1 MRARN
6 TLPTGQPRHRRGER
20 LWTVAVV
27 ISCVC
32 AIAVAS
38 SAWLSRARELSAA
51 ETSAISAEQV
61 EIFAVHHEL
70 TLSFVSEYQ
79 TALFVDVGVLPRA
92 DLEAATSLRR
102 STAERLRPEIV
113 RLSQSDDAY
122 TMAVANELLTIL
134 QEYGNRSIN
143 TVADRFFI
151 EAKTDE
157 LIHAL
162 FQAVETSGRQPRAL
176 RDLSVATLR
185 FGSSVSEVSVLGAVK
200 DDATPPS
207 PFIDL
212 VGGRYKNTVSRL
224 DAAPGF
230 DGARGQFAS
239 ALDPGTVAAFDRLAA
254 SSTVQALDDV
264 YRWWRERALAGE
276 APVSPDRVAT
286 GVSSFNGLTAA
297 FFLDAIDLERDS
309 LVQVGD
315 DARVAAF
322 RDLVIGLSALVLS
335 IANLIATL
343 VVRFGREDLLRDE
356 IEADLLTGL
365 GSRALFPELDAR
377 LLDEGGHPRALLHVD
392 LDRFKPV
399 NDVYGHQVGDALLR
413 EVGAILRAGVRGVD
427 DQILRVG
434 GDEFLV
440 ALHSIEGVL
449 EAEAIAERLLDEIRK
464 PFAIDGHEIT
474 IDASI
479 GVSTSL
485 RSTTLDAMMTEADLA
500 LYEAKDRGRGRVVVF
515 DRSAKRELMYELPA
529 RLAGNDFSIEIVGH
543 RRLDAGSSSEGAI
556 IDPRGVDLV
565 LGWSDANG
573 DRISTSELL
582 ATVEWTGNGRE
593 FLDSQ
598 LAAVANQQIEHPDGV
613 VWITPPGGL
622 LQSDRSVVRFIA
634 DVRAAGVDASR
645 LGVVVRD
652 VGPSHD
658 IDHAVST
665 YAALTRLGVH
675 LALGDFGMDH
685 SPLRALVEFPFEQ
698 VRLEADLVRSAG
710 DTPTRAVLL
719 AAITDVCK
727 SLGVEVIVTTEAGG
741 EHSHTDGAAVD
752 LRAPSA

>member
-1 MRARN
+1 M
-6 TLPTGQPRHRRGER
+6 
-20 LWTVAVV
+20 
-27 ISCVC
+27 C

-38 SAWLSRARELSAA
+38 SAWLNRARELNTAEASAA
-51 ETSAISAEQV
+51 QAEQV

-70 TLSFVSEYQ
+70 ALSFVAEYE

-102 STAERLRPEIV
+102 STVERLQPDLI
-113 RLSQSDDAY
+113 RLSKSDDAY

-151 EAKTDE
+151 EAKTEE
-157 LIHAL
+157 LVDSL
-162 FQAVETSGRQPRAL
+162 FHAVETSGPQLRAL
-176 RDLSVATLR
+176 RELSVATLR
-185 FGSSVSEVSVLGAVK
+185 FGPSVSEVSVLGAVK
-200 DDATPPS
+200 DHETPPS

-224 DAAPGF
+224 DASPGF
-230 DGARGQFAS
+230 DGSREQFAS
-239 ALDPGTVAAFDRLAA
+239 ALDPGTVAAFDRLGA
-254 SSTVQALDDV
+254 SSTVSALDDV

-276 APVSPDRVAT
+276 APVSPDGVAT
-286 GVSSFNGLTAA
+286 GINSFNGLTAV
-297 FFLDAIDLERDS
+297 FFQDAIDLEQVS
-309 LVQVGD
+309 LVQVGE
-315 DARVAAF
+315 DAEAAAF
-322 RDLVIGLSALVLS
+322 RDLVIGLSALLLS
-335 IANLIATL
+335 IANLVATL

-356 IEADLLTGL
+356 IESDALTGL

-377 LLDEGGHPRALLHVD
+377 LRDEGVHPRALLHVD

-399 NDVYGHQVGDALLR
+399 NDVYGHQIGDALLR
-413 EVGAILRAGVRGVD
+413 DIGAILRAGVRGID

-440 ALHSIEGVL
+440 ALHSIDAL
-449 EAEAIAERLLDEIRK
+449 HEAEVIAERLLDEIRK
-464 PFAIDGHEIT
+464 PFTIDGHEIT
-474 IDASI
+474 VDASI

-485 RSTTLDAMMTEADLA
+485 RSTTLDALMTEADLA

-515 DRSAKRELMYELPA
+515 DRSAKRELMYDLPG
-529 RLAGNDFSIEIVGH
+529 RLSRNDFAVEVVAH
-543 RRLDAGSSSEGAI
+543 RRLDRGSSPAGSVIHQS
-556 IDPRGVDLV
+556 GVDVV
-565 LGWSDANG
+565 LGWSDAAG

-598 LAAVANQQIEHPDGV
+598 LVAVALEQAERPDGV
-613 VWITPPGGL
+613 IWITPPSGL
-622 LQSDRSVVRFIA
+622 LQSDRSVSRFVA
-634 DVRAAGVDASR
+634 DIHAAGVDVSR

-652 VGPSHD
+652 VGRSHD
-658 IDHAVST
+658 IDHAIDT
-665 YAALTRLGVH
+665 YAALTYHGVH

-685 SPLRALVEFPFEQ
+685 SPLRALAEFPFEQ
-698 VRLEADLVRSAG
+698 VRLEADLVRTAG
-710 DTPTRAVLL
+710 DMPTRAVLL

-727 SLGVEVIVTTEAGG
+727 SLGVEVVVTT
-741 EHSHTDGAAVD
+741 DAARERGSVGVGVD